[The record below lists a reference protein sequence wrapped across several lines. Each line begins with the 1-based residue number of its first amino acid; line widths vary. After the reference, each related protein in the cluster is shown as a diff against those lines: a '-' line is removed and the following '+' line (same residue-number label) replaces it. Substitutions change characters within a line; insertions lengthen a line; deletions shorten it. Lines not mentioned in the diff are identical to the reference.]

1 MSKKKQANQTND
13 IALLEQGKLLAFEL
27 KYKGFTYDQIAEHEG
42 IPYTSGTLSAYL
54 RPNGDWYVEYRE
66 WVSAM
71 TRDANEQIKD
81 MFTAQALEAMQR
93 VINFAHGV
101 YEVAEK
107 NSKGEVVKVRL
118 SVKDVTALKANQDI
132 LDRAGFKPP
141 ETIAFEAESKAEE
154 AARWF
159 EEMGKKKRAAKEN
172 AQ

>member
-1 MSKKKQANQTND
+1 MSKKNNDHQTND

-27 KYKGFTYDQIAEHEG
+27 KYKGYTYEQIAQHKG
-42 IPYTSGTLSAYL
+42 IKYTADTLSSYL
-54 RPNGDWYVEYRE
+54 RPNGAWYTEYRE

-93 VINFAHGV
+93 VINFAHGI
-101 YEVAEK
+101 YEVAAEGK
-107 NSKGEVVKVRL
+107 NGKPIKIRL
-118 SVKDVTALKANQDI
+118 DVKDVTALKANQDI

-159 EEMGKKKRAAKEN
+159 EEQEEKQRAVQKNAK
-172 AQ
+172 